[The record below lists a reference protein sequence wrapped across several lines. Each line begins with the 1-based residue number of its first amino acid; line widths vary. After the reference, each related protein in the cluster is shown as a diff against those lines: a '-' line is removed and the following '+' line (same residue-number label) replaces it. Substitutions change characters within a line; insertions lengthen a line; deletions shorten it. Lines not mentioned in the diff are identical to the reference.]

1 MALQL
6 NPETPLAPLHYGNS
20 TTRRRDSKLICS
32 SHDRNC
38 NNRDPNNHELLLLPI
53 AVPSPN
59 PALPSIMAPSEN
71 TNPRKHR
78 QPPFNPPRPKTN
90 GSGVSKSKSKASAS
104 ARKANIG
111 SIFNEASKNSKARSR
126 PKAKAPKQRPA
137 VRDEQ
142 IEGGEE
148 EEEEEEQDQDDDEG
162 DAAESL
168 LDDEAEVEND
178 ESDEGEDE
186 ENGADDSA
194 SDADMMLAEVTH
206 HTPDDSALA
215 PAIPIPL
222 LHRLMHHSFKNPE
235 ETKLSTDAR
244 ACVGRYIETFI
255 REGIARCAFEV
266 SEKVHE
272 VGSDSALGHDDG
284 WLEVEDLE
292 RVGGQLV
299 LDF

>member
-1 MALQL
+1 
-6 NPETPLAPLHYGNS
+6 
-20 TTRRRDSKLICS
+20 
-32 SHDRNC
+32 
-38 NNRDPNNHELLLLPI
+38 
-53 AVPSPN
+53 
-59 PALPSIMAPSEN
+59 MAPSET
-71 TNPRKHR
+71 TNPRKR
-78 QPPFNPPRPKTN
+78 KQPPFNPPRPKTN

-104 ARKANIG
+104 TRKANIG
-111 SIFNEASKNSKARSR
+111 SIFNEGPKKSKARSK

-137 VRDEQ
+137 VREEQ
-142 IEGGEE
+142 IEEE
-148 EEEEEEQDQDDDEG
+148 EDQDQDEDEDEG

-168 LDDEAEVEND
+168 LDDEAEGEND
-178 ESDEGEDE
+178 ESDGVEDE

-194 SDADMMLAEVTH
+194 SDADMMLAEITH
-206 HTPDDSALA
+206 NAPDDSVLE